1 MKKHLKTIAIAL
13 ISTMA
18 VATGYAN
25 ETKPTE
31 PASFNVGMYFDKHS
45 GNIKTFI
52 EKQAGKFLLISFQ
65 DEHGN
70 ELESTIVGK
79 KREKGMIAFNVKE
92 LPNGTYQMKI
102 SSGKEQSVHVLDIQR
117 PTPDQ
122 TVSFR

>member
-1 MKKHLKTIAIAL
+1 
-13 ISTMA
+13 
-18 VATGYAN
+18 
-25 ETKPTE
+25 
-31 PASFNVGMYFDKHS
+31 
-45 GNIKTFI
+45 
-52 EKQAGKFLLISFQ
+52 
-65 DEHGN
+65 
-70 ELESTIVGK
+70 VGK